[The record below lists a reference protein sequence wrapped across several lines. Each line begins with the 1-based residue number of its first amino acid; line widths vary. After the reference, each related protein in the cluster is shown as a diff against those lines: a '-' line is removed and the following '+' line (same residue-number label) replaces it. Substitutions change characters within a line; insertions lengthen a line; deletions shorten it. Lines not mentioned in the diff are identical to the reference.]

1 MRDLKVK
8 LNISSPV
15 NDQYM
20 GTHFSSATLD
30 DATVDL
36 IKRKTK
42 MKTSEITDWFS
53 ELKSRCPNGKM
64 TKKDMLK
71 CYRDLSTCDMD
82 KVEHVVNAIYKAFDI
97 DNDGKVDFKE
107 FVIGFLLTT
116 KGTMEE
122 KLDYTFQLYDIDKD
136 GYIDQTEIDV
146 MAKYVLRML
155 GGNGNELESIELL
168 KHFISS
174 CHCNEQGLITKE
186 NFIRAL
192 SKNEL
197 LSQLLSPFT

>member
-1 MRDLKVK
+1 
-8 LNISSPV
+8 
-15 NDQYM
+15 M
-20 GTHFSSATLD
+20 GSHFSSTTLD
-30 DATVDL
+30 DSTVTM
-36 IKRKTK
+36 IKRKTR
-42 MKTSEITDWFS
+42 MKSSEITDWFN
-53 ELKSRCPNGKM
+53 ELKARCPNGKM

-71 CYRDLSTCDMD
+71 CYKELSTCDID
-82 KVEHVVNAIYKAFDI
+82 KIEHVVNAIYEAFDT

-107 FVIGFLLTT
+107 FAIGFLLTT
-116 KGTMEE
+116 KGTIEE

-136 GYIDQTEIDV
+136 GYIDQSEIDI

-155 GGNGNELESIELL
+155 GGNGNDLQSVELL
-168 KHFISS
+168 KHFIAS

-186 NFIRAL
+186 NFVKAL

>member
-1 MRDLKVK
+1 
-8 LNISSPV
+8 
-15 NDQYM
+15 M
-20 GTHFSSATLD
+20 GNHFSTTTLD
-30 DATVDL
+30 DVTLAL
-36 IKRKTK
+36 IKSKTR
-42 MKTSEITDWFS
+42 MKTSEITSWYN
-53 ELKSRCPNGKM
+53 EIKTRCPNGKM

-82 KVEHVVNAIYKAFDI
+82 KVEHVVSAIYQAFDI
-97 DNDGKVDFKE
+97 DNDGKVDFRE
-107 FVIGFLLTT
+107 FAIGFLLTT

-122 KLDYTFQLYDIDKD
+122 KLDYTFQLYDIDKN
-136 GYIDQTEIDV
+136 GYIDQSEIDT

-155 GGNGNELESIELL
+155 GGNGNEYESIELL

-174 CHCNEQGLITKE
+174 CHCNEQGLITKD